1 MLNVPL
7 PVTITSMNFT
17 DEYQVIE
24 SYPVFDQSKIEGLS
38 TAITAQKSKDFAER
52 YIESLKEQTAL
63 IIKSLNDTDYSVL
76 EFNTHKLSSGAGTF
90 GHMYLHHVCL
100 YIEKYAM
107 DDEIVSPFDTKEGV
121 TLLEKKIKQSIQ
133 EIEGFLAS
141 L

>member
-1 MLNVPL
+1 M
-7 PVTITSMNFT
+7 TFT

-24 SYPVFDQSKIEGLS
+24 TYPVFDPSKIEDLS
-38 TAITAQKSKDFAER
+38 VAITAEKAKVFAER

-63 IIKSLNDTDYSVL
+63 IIKSLNDVDCSVL

-107 DDEIVSPFDTKEGV
+107 DGEIVSPFDTKEGV
-121 TLLEKKIKQSIQ
+121 DLLEKKIEQSIQ
-133 EIEGFLAS
+133 EIEVFLS
-141 L
+141 NL

>member
-1 MLNVPL
+1 M
-7 PVTITSMNFT
+7 TFT

-24 SYPVFDQSKIEGLS
+24 TYPVFDPSKIEGLS
-38 TAITAQKSKDFAER
+38 VAITTEKAKVFAER

-63 IIKSLNDTDYSVL
+63 IIKSLNDVDCSVL

-107 DDEIVSPFDTKEGV
+107 DGEIVSPFDTKEGV
-121 TLLEKKIKQSIQ
+121 DLLEKKIEQSIQ
-133 EIEGFLAS
+133 EIEVFLS
-141 L
+141 NL